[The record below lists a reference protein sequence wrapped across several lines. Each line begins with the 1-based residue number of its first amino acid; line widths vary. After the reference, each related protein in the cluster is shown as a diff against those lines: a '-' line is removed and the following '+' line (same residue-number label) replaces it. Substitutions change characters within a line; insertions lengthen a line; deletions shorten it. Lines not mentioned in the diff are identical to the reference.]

1 MVAWPPTDHD
11 TLRSRARAYARTVD
25 VDVALEDVSWEVS
38 TRAKRR
44 AGACLY
50 HRETESVTIR
60 LAWRAAER
68 FSWEAFA
75 AVVRHELIHAWEYQ
89 QFGEAGHGPR
99 FQRHADRLDVETTCP
114 TFSVPRLR
122 LYCTNTTCDWD
133 AARHRASAV
142 VTEPERRRCG
152 NCGARYEVEH
162 VESGETWRT
171 SAGYRGARERIEEW

>member
-1 MVAWPPTDHD
+1 MSEWPPSTHE
-11 TLRSRARAYARTVD
+11 TLLRRARTYARTVD
-25 VDVALEDVSWEVS
+25 VDVALESVSWEVS

-50 HRETESVTIR
+50 HRAEETVTIR
-60 LAWRAAER
+60 LASRAAER
-68 FSWEAFA
+68 FSWDEFA

-99 FQRHADRLDVETTCP
+99 FRRHADRLDVETTCP

-122 LYCTNTTCDWD
+122 LYCTNTGCDWR
-133 AARHRASAV
+133 AERHRASAV
-142 VTEPERRRCG
+142 VTDPERRRCG
-152 NCGARYEVEH
+152 NCGSRYEVEH

-171 SAGYRGARERIEEW
+171 NPGYRGARERIDEW